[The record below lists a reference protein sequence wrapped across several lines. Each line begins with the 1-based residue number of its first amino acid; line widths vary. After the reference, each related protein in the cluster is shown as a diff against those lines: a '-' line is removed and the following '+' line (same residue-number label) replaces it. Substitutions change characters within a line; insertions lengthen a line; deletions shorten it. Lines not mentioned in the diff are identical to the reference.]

1 MADNKPNEHDNKD
14 AQESG
19 RPVQLDKDKQDKQ
32 GGRSGQQQGTP
43 PERRPDAERPLG
55 TPHQDRPQHQNR

>member
-1 MADNKPNEHDNKD
+1 MADNRLSERDNKD

-19 RPVQLDKDKQDKQ
+19 RPVQLDKDKNKE
-32 GGRSGQQQGTP
+32 QQGMP
-43 PERRPDAERPLG
+43 QERRPDMDRPVG